1 MRAFLAHNGLR
12 ECAVHPAR
20 RTRRTSLLHRT
31 LYAPSPRAAARAE
44 ELAEQ
49 AAQVYIQGI
58 CRVYTGET
66 RADEERRDTA
76 WRGEIVGQNA
86 AAFCPVSLG

>member
-1 MRAFLAHNGLR
+1 
-12 ECAVHPAR
+12 V
-20 RTRRTSLLHRT
+20 
-31 LYAPSPRAAARAE
+31 AARAE

-66 RADEERRDTA
+66 RADEERRETA
-76 WRGEIVGQNA
+76 WSGEIVGQNA